1 MTPAGAQSGTFAG
14 VLPAAAPDALVPAA
28 QVTLVLLLALALAWF
43 MRRGSSRTL
52 HLLWTATFA
61 LVLALPVLGLLGP
74 SWEIPL
80 LPAREGES
88 PAAAIE
94 RATSV
99 AFDPALGPSGLVATL
114 EVAGMREALVQ
125 AERAWLDARADAA
138 GSAASAPIGH
148 SVVRVAWIV
157 WLVGCVLSLASLA
170 FAARRLRRL
179 VRTARPVRDPEWVR
193 AAATLRLRL
202 GLRREVRLLSGE
214 AVATPMTGG
223 LWHPVILLPASAA
236 TWSRERRAVVLTHEL
251 IHVRRRDA
259 LRQLIRRV
267 VLALHWFHPL
277 AWIASRR
284 AELASEKACD
294 EEVLALGA
302 RPSDYAR
309 HLLFL
314 AAGLPRGPRALALP
328 LAHPIVH
335 PSQLERRITSI
346 LARRRPRPSL
356 ARAALTLAVLGM
368 TGVFVAAA
376 RPVPVGEEAAAISE
390 AAPETPTWTVD
401 ARSEATSER
410 SAREAAFAAAR
421 VAAVRG
427 ATPPAAGTTSSG
439 VPHDVECVASSDSI
453 GAFAFQGGG
462 RVTPNWK
469 WTDGGF
475 TMVRRV
481 AGMRLCMRGE
491 GDITLNDA
499 GTAVRS
505 LGEDSWLVIESTG
518 GRTHRLA
525 ITGGPDGI
533 AHEWSVD
540 GVHEP
545 FNAEARRW
553 RELMFTVMNHYQD
566 VWFSTTGGVL
576 LYGRISGYRDELSNL
591 RSALRDAQPAEALR
605 ELEHDL
611 AGWEMGLRRITET
624 IRRSDLD
631 TRLTGIAERI
641 ADIDFGVAGL
651 MTEVEASDVERELL
665 EISEL
670 IKHQA
675 ESPDLEQRLEEV
687 ERSLRDVLD
696 ELRRTTR

>member
-1 MTPAGAQSGTFAG
+1 MTPAGAQSDTFAA

-88 PAAAIE
+88 PAPAIE

-99 AFDPALGPSGLVATL
+99 TFDPAPGPSGLVATL

-125 AERAWLDARADAA
+125 AERARLDARADAA
-138 GSAASAPIGH
+138 GSAASAAIGH

-170 FAARRLRRL
+170 FAALRLRRL
-179 VRTARPVRDPEWVR
+179 VRTAPPVRDPEWVR

-223 LWHPVILLPASAA
+223 LWRPVILLPASAA
-236 TWSRERRAVVLTHEL
+236 TWSPERRTVVLTHEL

-356 ARAALTLAVLGM
+356 ARAALTLAVLGAA
-368 TGVFVAAA
+368 GVFVAAA
-376 RPVPVGEEAAAISE
+376 RPVPVGDAIQESVRCSGATDAAASMFPLGDGMLVE
-390 AAPETPTWTVD
+390 DW
-401 ARSEATSER
+401 RGGER
-410 SAREAAFAAAR
+410 AIERF
-421 VAAVRG
+421 
-427 ATPPAAGTTSSG
+427 
-439 VPHDVECVASSDSI
+439 VE
-453 GAFAFQGGG
+453 
-462 RVTPNWK
+462 
-469 WTDGGF
+469 
-475 TMVRRV
+475 
-481 AGMRLCMRGE
+481 GMHLCMRESGE
-491 GDITLNDA
+491 VVTSAD
-499 GTAVRS
+499 GTTVQA
-505 LGEDSWLVIESTG
+505 LGAESWLVLESRAG
-518 GRTHRLA
+518 SVHRLVIA
-525 ITGGPDGI
+525 RGSGGI
-533 AHEWSVD
+533 EREWSVD
-540 GVHEP
+540 GVRQT
-545 FNAEARRW
+545 FDADARRW
-553 RELMFTVMNHYQD
+553 RDLMFIVLKGSEDTWQVRSEEARLRNRISDHRGHVAARRGLVEALEGQ
-566 VWFSTTGGVL
+566 VARLTRGGTLTERQVEL
-576 LYGRISGYRDELSNL
+576 LRGRITQL
-591 RSALRDAQPAEALR
+591 RAEMEAY
-605 ELEHDL
+605 
-611 AGWEMGLRRITET
+611 
-624 IRRSDLD
+624 DLD
-631 TRLTGIAERI
+631 GKVREVRREIETLD
-641 ADIDFGVAGL
+641 ADAR
-651 MTEVEASDVERELL
+651 AADVESGLQDEIVEL
-665 EISEL
+665 
-670 IKHQA
+670 
-675 ESPDLEQRLEEV
+675 QRLIG
-687 ERSLRDVLD
+687 
-696 ELRRTTR
+696 

>member
-1 MTPAGAQSGTFAG
+1 MSPV
-14 VLPAAAPDALVPAA
+14 VLIA

-61 LVLALPVLGLLGP
+61 LVLALPVLGLFGP

-80 LPAREGES
+80 LPARGGES
-88 PAAAIE
+88 PATAIE
-94 RATSV
+94 RATS
-99 AFDPALGPSGLVATL
+99 ATFDPALGPSGLITTL

-125 AERAWLDARADAA
+125 AVRARLAARGDAA
-138 GSAASAPIGH
+138 GSAGGAAAGR
-148 SVVRVAWIV
+148 SVVRVAWIA

-170 FAARRLRRL
+170 FAALRLRKL
-179 VRTARPVRDPEWVR
+179 VRTAKPVRDPEWMR
-193 AAATLRLRL
+193 SAATLQRRL
-202 GLRREVRLLSGE
+202 GLRREVRLLSGP

-223 LWHPVILLPASAA
+223 LWRPVILLPASAG
-236 TWSRERRAVVLTHEL
+236 TWSPERRVVVLTHEL

-277 AWIASRR
+277 VWIASRR

-328 LAHPIVH
+328 MAHPIVK
-335 PSQLERRITSI
+335 PSKLEQRITSI

-356 ARAALTLAVLGM
+356 ARAALTLTVLGM
-368 TGVFVAAA
+368 AGVFVAAA
-376 RPVPVGEEAAAISE
+376 RPVQVGEEAAAISQ
-390 AAPETPTWTVD
+390 AAPEATTITAETRREA
-401 ARSEATSER
+401 ARER

-421 VAAVRG
+421 AAAVRA
-427 ATPPAAGTTSSG
+427 ATPPAAGTTSS
-439 VPHDVECVASSDSI
+439 VAPHEVECVASSDSI
-453 GAFAFQGGG
+453 RSFAFQGGG
-462 RVTPNWK
+462 RVAPNWK
-469 WTDGGF
+469 WTDGRF

-481 AGMRLCMRGE
+481 EGMLLCMRGD
-491 GDITLNDA
+491 GDVALNDA

-505 LGEDSWLVIESTG
+505 LGDDSWLVIESTG
-518 GRTHRLA
+518 ERTHRLA
-525 ITGGPDGI
+525 ITGGPEGI
-533 AHEWSVD
+533 AREWSVD
-540 GVHEP
+540 GVQQP
-545 FNAEARRW
+545 FDAEARRW
-553 RELMFTVMNHYQD
+553 RDLMFTVMNHYQD
-566 VWFSTTGGVL
+566 AWFSTTGGVL
-576 LYGRISGYRDELSNL
+576 LYGRLSGYRDELSNL
-591 RSALRDAQPAEALR
+591 QSALRDAQPAEALR
-605 ELEHDL
+605 ELAQDL
-611 AGWEMGLRRITET
+611 MAWEMGLRRITET

-631 TRLTGIAERI
+631 TQLTGIAERI

-651 MTEVEASDVERELL
+651 MTEVETSELERELL

-670 IKHQA
+670 IKREA
-675 ESPDLEQRLEEV
+675 ESPGLEQRLEEV

-696 ELRRTTR
+696 ELRRATR